1 MKVLIIDD
9 EKSIREVLELSLED
23 DWMVLVAASGDEGL
37 AIARREKPDLILLDR
52 MMPGK
57 DGIATLKE
65 LRADPEIGAVP
76 VIFLTARVQTQHL
89 GEYEG
94 LDVLGVLSKPFDP
107 MTLTDEIGAL
117 LAGRRTN

>member
-23 DWMVLVAASGDEGL
+23 DWTVLAAGSGDQGL
-37 AIARREKPDLILLDR
+37 EIARRENPDLILLDR

-65 LRADPEIGAVP
+65 LRADPEIGSIP
-76 VIFLTARVQTQHL
+76 VIFLTARVQTQQL

-94 LDVLGVLSKPFDP
+94 LDVLGVLAKPFDP
-107 MTLTDEIGAL
+107 MTLTDEISAL
-117 LAGRRTN
+117 LAGEPG